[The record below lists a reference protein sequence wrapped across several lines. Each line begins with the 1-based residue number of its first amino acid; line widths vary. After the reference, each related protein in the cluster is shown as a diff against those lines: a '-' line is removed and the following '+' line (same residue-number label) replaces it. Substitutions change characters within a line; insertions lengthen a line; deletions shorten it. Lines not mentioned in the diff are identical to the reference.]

1 MAEPQVTM
9 EVAKGL
15 AAGIVEQTIPAR
27 AGITVAPEVDRAI
40 AAWKANQAETALQML
55 AGEICPYTK
64 EDVAGVVKENLSS
77 EDRDKKTGQK
87 GEPKSGTPE
96 RARYEETLKMA
107 EALRVYL
114 ESGGQDIRQPLINE
128 LFHYLGASPLFRD
141 LLTDRSGRLNVSLAE
156 PIIKTLL
163 RQPETRKAILRLFT
177 ERIDPKKTLEHESI
191 VKQLELEIATLEGQV
206 IDVNQV
212 DQDVQKIR
220 VEIQTKRSQITSDPI
235 YQDYLTLTSNLEDL
249 NDELQT
255 LLDTYKQARINN
267 PQQLQQ
273 IVSDISNKKNEI
285 RSKQR
290 ELQEARF
297 NNINSNL
304 QEIERLG
311 QELQSLENKKNQA
324 GSQEQKALR
333 MQLIQKKE
341 QLQEAQALLTAERI
355 KYASEIIAIPAEAVK
370 EFLDGALEKA
380 AQHYKEEAAKSAQ
393 EKEAEKQRLEQ
404 EALRKIG
411 EGLGTKKKKVKVNGI
426 TTEVAVPDK
435 KSASELVALL
445 MQPNGL
451 VEFGKKIVDELYSN
465 NTFNTRNSYGLTE
478 AEADLIRDKLGSYD
492 YLKTTGLPLAKAVMA
507 NYLRAGGRFSS
518 QELEAL
524 GRTDLG
530 KDLIN
535 QGINEASQRKQFV
548 EGLVGKDVMRWIDEV
563 RLGHKSVDW
572 LMDKG
577 IAGSIAGGLIAILF
591 LLGMK
596 VFGSSKN

>member
-1 MAEPQVTM
+1 MVEPQVTI
-9 EVAKGL
+9 ETAKNL
-15 AAGIVEQTIPAR
+15 ATGIVVEKTSSSKSPLPADIEAALTRLEAGR
-27 AGITVAPEVDRAI
+27 AEESL
-40 AAWKANQAETALQML
+40 KML
-55 AGEICPYTK
+55 AGEVFYTK
-64 EDVAGVVKENLSS
+64 EDVVGVLRENLSS
-77 EDRDKKTGQK
+77 ESRDTRTDQKK
-87 GEPKSGTPE
+87 EPKPGTPE
-96 RARYEETLKMA
+96 RARYEEALKTA

-177 ERIDPKKTLEHESI
+177 ERLDPKKTLEHESI

-333 MQLIQKKE
+333 MQLIQKKTTTPRG
-341 QLQEAQALLTAERI
+341 AGA
-355 KYASEIIAIPAEAVK
+355 
-370 EFLDGALEKA
+370 FDG
-380 AQHYKEEAAKSAQ
+380 
-393 EKEAEKQRLEQ
+393 
-404 EALRKIG
+404 
-411 EGLGTKKKKVKVNGI
+411 
-426 TTEVAVPDK
+426 
-435 KSASELVALL
+435 
-445 MQPNGL
+445 
-451 VEFGKKIVDELYSN
+451 
-465 NTFNTRNSYGLTE
+465 
-478 AEADLIRDKLGSYD
+478 
-492 YLKTTGLPLAKAVMA
+492 
-507 NYLRAGGRFSS
+507 
-518 QELEAL
+518 
-524 GRTDLG
+524 
-530 KDLIN
+530 
-535 QGINEASQRKQFV
+535 
-548 EGLVGKDVMRWIDEV
+548 
-563 RLGHKSVDW
+563 
-572 LMDKG
+572 
-577 IAGSIAGGLIAILF
+577 
-591 LLGMK
+591 
-596 VFGSSKN
+596 